1 MGAGG
6 FHDRGCPKR
15 LSIPEP
21 SRIVDWMSSSTP
33 KATDMN
39 FCVCGEGFAYPA
51 FGLGVPSGSQTPT
64 FSIQRREGIP
74 HEKEITTA
82 STGLK
87 VYGLSGS
94 QVASTSLGM

>member
-6 FHDRGCPKR
+6 FHDRGCPNR

-39 FCVCGEGFAYPA
+39 FCVCGEGVAYPA
-51 FGLGVPSGSQTPT
+51 FGLWCSIRLTDST

-87 VYGLSGS
+87 V
-94 QVASTSLGM
+94 